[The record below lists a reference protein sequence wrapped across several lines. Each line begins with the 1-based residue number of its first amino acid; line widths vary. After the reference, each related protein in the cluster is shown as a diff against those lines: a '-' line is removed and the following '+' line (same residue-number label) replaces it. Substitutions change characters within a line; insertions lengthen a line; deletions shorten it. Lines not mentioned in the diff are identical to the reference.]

1 MVTVHLCD
9 AEKWTVVVPNR
20 DVAERKRPEGER
32 PSRLV
37 IEYYGPD
44 EERLI
49 LRLRHDALDQGQP
62 VREWVLQ
69 AIRERLERQRR
80 ESGDGGR

>member
-1 MVTVHLCD
+1 MVLN
-9 AEKWTVVVPNR
+9 P

-37 IEYYGPD
+37 IEYYGAD

-49 LRLRHDALDQGQP
+49 LRLRHDALDRGQP
-62 VREWVLQ
+62 VRDWVLQ
-69 AIRERLERQRR
+69 AIRERLEREASDGDRR
-80 ESGDGGR
+80 